1 MRGGQRTFLRFSEE
15 YVRRNNGRL
24 LQYNQKHLLHLL
36 YLLYSGY
43 LRGGKEYPY
52 TVIRRFRSS
61 YWSADSRVS
70 ENEPERKRKVMT
82 QNPEFSDMEGGTGED
97 I

>member
-1 MRGGQRTFLRFSEE
+1 MFLRFSEE
-15 YVRRNNGRL
+15 YVQRNNGRL

-43 LRGGKEYPY
+43 LRSGKEYRY

-61 YWSADSRVS
+61 Y
-70 ENEPERKRKVMT
+70 
-82 QNPEFSDMEGGTGED
+82 
-97 I
+97 